1 MKYIYNK
8 LVRDK
13 IPENID
19 KIEGRKSNYKILE
32 DKEYIEELDKK
43 LFEEAHEFIEEHS
56 VEELADL
63 MEVIYTIMKINN
75 ISIDDVENA
84 RKIKKDKKG
93 GFNNRIYLI
102 DVEQDQ
108 IDEREEKEMKKDWR
122 MENNIKYLEKIANN
136 INSGKAKLEEHKLI
150 DEVDE

>member
-19 KIEGRKSNYKILE
+19 KMEGRKSNYKILE

-75 ISIDDVENA
+75 ISMNDVENA
-84 RKIKKDKKG
+84 RKIKRDKKG
-93 GFNNRIYLI
+93 VFNNKIYLI
-102 DVEQDQ
+102 NVEQDKM
-108 IDEREEKEMKKDWR
+108 DEREEKEMKKDWR
-122 MENNIKYLEKIANN
+122 RENKN
-136 INSGKAKLEEHKLI
+136 
-150 DEVDE
+150 

>member
-19 KIEGRKSNYKILE
+19 KMEGRKSNYKILE

-43 LFEEAHEFIEEHS
+43 LFEEAHEFIEAHS

-75 ISIDDVENA
+75 ISINDVENA

-93 GFNNRIYLI
+93 GFNDKIYLI
-102 DVEQDQ
+102 DVEQNQ

-122 MENNIKYLEKIANN
+122 MENNIKYLEKIADD
-136 INSGKAKLEEHKLI
+136 INSGKQN
-150 DEVDE
+150 

>member
-19 KIEGRKSNYKILE
+19 KMEGRKSNYKILE

-63 MEVIYTIMKINN
+63 IEVIYTIMKINN
-75 ISIDDVENA
+75 ISIKDVENA

-93 GFNNRIYLI
+93 GFNNKIYLI

-108 IDEREEKEMKKDWR
+108 IDKREENEMKKDWR
-122 MENNIKYLEKIANN
+122 RKNKN
-136 INSGKAKLEEHKLI
+136 
-150 DEVDE
+150 